1 MQHAGPDEAT
11 LRAAHDARLQALMA
25 CDVDALAKVVG
36 EDMTFIGP
44 DGTQISRADVVTAL
58 NNGTL
63 RIERMDCYD
72 LTTRIYGDIGIL
84 LYSAHAVTSDGVNTF
99 DGHVRC
105 TTVYQWR
112 RSGWQM
118 VAQHQSRLQG

>member
-1 MQHAGPDEAT
+1 
-11 LRAAHDARLQALMA
+11 
-25 CDVDALAKVVG
+25 
-36 EDMTFIGP
+36 
-44 DGTQISRADVVTAL
+44 
-58 NNGTL
+58 
-63 RIERMDCYD
+63 MDCYD